1 MDRQK
6 LKHVDNALAVGARLR
21 AARET
26 AGMSQRDLAFP
37 GCSAAYISRIER
49 GERIPSLQLLRE
61 LGRLLGASEEH
72 LARGAE
78 GAPRDVLL
86 QADAALRF
94 DAPQTAGRLYSE
106 VLAGLATRH
115 ERGRALAGL
124 GRLALLEGRPEE
136 AVEQLEEAR
145 RELGPAAME
154 FPEVLE
160 WLGEAHLRLGELE
173 SAIAVYEPSLAA
185 ARERKDALEEARFAV
200 LLADSLIA
208 AGAHGRA
215 EALLRD
221 ALAHTATLGDPNAR
235 ARAYWA
241 QSRLQ
246 SDAGRHDA
254 AARYA
259 RRALATAELS
269 DHTRYGARTHQ
280 LLADVELERGDAAAA
295 LALLDAGAPLAER
308 AGDAVQE
315 AALRLERARALARLG
330 RAHEAA
336 TLAAD
341 VIDALPDADAIAAG
355 RCYGLAAA
363 VFNETGNRA
372 RAIELYERAA
382 ELLTATPNSYRLG
395 VLSRLAELLEAEGRT
410 DEALAVLKQA
420 VRTQTESG
428 TPA

>member
-6 LKHVDNALAVGARLR
+6 LKHVDSALSVGARLR
-21 AARET
+21 AAREA

-61 LGRLLGASEEH
+61 LGRLLGVSEEH

-94 DAPQTAGRLYSE
+94 DEPQAAGRLFSD
-106 VLAGLATRH
+106 VLEGLATRH

-124 GRLALLEGRPEE
+124 GRLARLKGRPEE
-136 AVEQLEEAR
+136 AVEQLEQAR
-145 RELGPAAME
+145 RELGPAVME

-160 WLGEAHLRLGELE
+160 WLGEAYLRLSELE
-173 SAIAVYEPSLAA
+173 SAIAVYEPALAA
-185 ARERKDALEEARFAV
+185 ARERQDALEEARFAV

-215 EALLRD
+215 EGLLRG
-221 ALAHTATLGDPNAR
+221 ALAHAATLGDPNAR
-235 ARAYWA
+235 AQLYWA

-246 SDAGRHDA
+246 ADAGRHDA

-259 RRALATAELS
+259 RRALATADLS
-269 DHTRYGARTHQ
+269 DHTRYGARAHQ
-280 LLADVELERGDAAAA
+280 LLAEVELERGDAAAA
-295 LALLDAGAPLAER
+295 LSLLDAAAPLAEQ
-308 AGDAVQE
+308 AGDALQKAV
-315 AALRLERARALARLG
+315 LRLERARALARLG
-330 RAHEAA
+330 RAGEATA
-336 TLAAD
+336 LAAD
-341 VIDALPDADAIAAG
+341 VIGALPEADAVAAG
-355 RCYGLAAA
+355 RCYGLAAG
-363 VFNETGNRA
+363 VFHETGDRA

-382 ELLTATPNSYRLG
+382 ELLTATPNAYRLD

-410 DEALAVLKQA
+410 DEALAILKQA

-428 TPA
+428 TKA